1 MFRAIVGGRHA
12 FEEFFMTRTTALPK
26 SAAVRALVDQS
37 MTGIGSQP
45 SAAQLAACIFDLRRA
60 LVETLLREPAPSH
73 GTEAERADLP
83 ELNPMELDSAQ
94 EDILRDSLPPL
105 PVPAGPYVPVF
116 SAWRSGIAAIL
127 GLIVLSAMAQ
137 GLALPEAIRLLLGMA
152 GVGVALW
159 LAEALAQARA
169 QGAVHW
175 GKRRV
180 RWKTLGRLGRIVWGA
195 ALVLTLL
202 RDFLQQNPALS
213 DILSALTAFLQ
224 DGPLAL
230 VQNMYWLLALLALF
244 ALTIRKT
251 IRLDTDEYRVRLLL
265 GAQIWWDGA
274 LLLRDGIL
282 ARHEATHGKQSLLR
296 QKAAQEVCSFAAELP
311 SAQAFWLRER
321 LHMLGFSTA
330 AHGEAAPTGELR
342 WHSGLAAEY
351 DVVGYV
357 QEGDRCYVDTPPL
370 LEGEQVLRKGSLR
383 KVRT

>member
-1 MFRAIVGGRHA
+1 
-12 FEEFFMTRTTALPK
+12 MTRTTALPK

-105 PVPAGPYVPVF
+105 PVPAGPYVSVF

-152 GVGVALW
+152 GVGAALW

-296 QKAAQEVCSFAAELP
+296 QKAAQEVCSFASELP